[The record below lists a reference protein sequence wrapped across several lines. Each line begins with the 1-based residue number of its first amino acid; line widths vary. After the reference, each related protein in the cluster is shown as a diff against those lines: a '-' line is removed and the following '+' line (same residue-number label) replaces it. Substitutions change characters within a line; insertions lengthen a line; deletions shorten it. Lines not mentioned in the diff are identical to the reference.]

1 MRACRIRGSNQ
12 IGYILIDTRAVLDS
26 SGKPFVGLAGSD
38 FKFGVAEQVVVP
50 NGTGTFPAGETSTA
64 TTIVV
69 LFVELVQL
77 AGGIFSL
84 HVALWGRAGVL
95 CGENI
100 MIRKGLQIGH
110 HDCHN
115 AGLYKLRASGRWH
128 GARAGQIS
136 KVDLVLPSGP
146 TGMDPLQTSFFR
158 LLSMGTKM
166 VGPGASQIVL
176 YLATVALM
184 DGASIFIA
192 SDTGAV
198 TVSPLGGVALVC
210 PVIFSVVALDSEEP
224 IEDLLYPDVGSTGDV
239 SSDMAFCFNERI
251 VASTSGSKMVRVMA
265 CGMKVAIP
273 SGQCDRVPVLA
284 PGSSV
289 PVDPTADLAHGS
301 EVSVIV
307 GEGAFLDMAQTEF
320 VKARCEPASVPR
332 ARARQEGAQCTTSE
346 IREMQSYDRE
356 FALGNRRDTS
366 RRVIRDQSVAE
377 ETISAPGVRSQARR
391 TNYKALEV

>member
-1 MRACRIRGSNQ
+1 MHSIRKKKQKNRS
-12 IGYILIDTRAVLDS
+12 T
-26 SGKPFVGLAGSD
+26 
-38 FKFGVAEQVVVP
+38 
-50 NGTGTFPAGETSTA
+50 GETSTT

-77 AGGIFSL
+77 SGGNSSF

-95 CGENI
+95 CGENM

-115 AGLYKLRASGRWH
+115 AGLDKLRASGPWH
-128 GARAGQIS
+128 GSRAGQIS

-166 VGPGASQIVL
+166 VGPGASQILL
-176 YLATVALM
+176 YLATVALL
-184 DGASIFIA
+184 DGASVFIA

-224 IEDLLYPDVGSTGDV
+224 IEDLLYPNVGSTSDV

-251 VASTSGSKMVRVMA
+251 VASTSRSKMVRLTA

-273 SGQCDRVPVLA
+273 SGQSDRVP
-284 PGSSV
+284 PGAG
-289 PVDPTADLAHGS
+289 TWIKCARGS
-301 EVSVIV
+301 DSR
-307 GEGAFLDMAQTEF
+307 F
-320 VKARCEPASVPR
+320 C
-332 ARARQEGAQCTTSE
+332 
-346 IREMQSYDRE
+346 IRERSVRHC
-356 FALGNRRDTS
+356 GRR
-366 RRVIRDQSVAE
+366 RL
-377 ETISAPGVRSQARR
+377 SAPFWTCPGPS
-391 TNYKALEV
+391 L

>member
-1 MRACRIRGSNQ
+1 
-12 IGYILIDTRAVLDS
+12 
-26 SGKPFVGLAGSD
+26 
-38 FKFGVAEQVVVP
+38 
-50 NGTGTFPAGETSTA
+50 
-64 TTIVV
+64 
-69 LFVELVQL
+69 
-77 AGGIFSL
+77 
-84 HVALWGRAGVL
+84 
-95 CGENI
+95 

-115 AGLYKLRASGRWH
+115 AGLDKLRASGPWH

-146 TGMDPLQTSFFR
+146 TGMDPLQKSFFW

-166 VGPGASQIVL
+166 VGPGASQFVL
-176 YLATVALM
+176 YLATVALV
-184 DGASIFIA
+184 DGASVFIA
-192 SDTGAV
+192 PDTGAV

-224 IEDLLYPDVGSTGDV
+224 IEDLLYPNVGSTSDV

-251 VASTSGSKMVRVMA
+251 VASTSGSKMVRLTA

-273 SGQCDRVPVLA
+273 SGQTDRVPVLA

-289 PVDPTADLAHGS
+289 PVDTTADLAHGS

-307 GEGAFLDMAQTEF
+307 GEGPFRRLSGHGPDR
-320 VKARCEPASVPR
+320 VCESSLRTCQYASSPSPTGGSSSVYDKR
-332 ARARQEGAQCTTSE
+332 NSRDAK
-346 IREMQSYDRE
+346 YDRE

-377 ETISAPGVRSQARR
+377 ETISAPGVRSQACR
-391 TNYKALEV
+391 TNYKALEGSA